1 MQIGKKT
8 ISVLSAVFVQNF
20 IKPKQRRLVNLI
32 RRDCLAKSA
41 NCLASTV
48 NEEKTK
54 RFDANSFI
62 TRHQNIQVVAEMFFE
77 SIILVVYEICDTR
90 SLVYVQLSKHQT

>member
-8 ISVLSAVFVQNF
+8 ISVLSAVFVQNL
-20 IKPKQRRLVNLI
+20 IKPEQRRLVNLI
-32 RRDCLAKSA
+32 RRD
-41 NCLASTV
+41 CLASTV